1 MPRNMRKG
9 LYRVI
14 YLVKGQRAAVPAT
27 LQFDAAMREFARL
40 KRRGF
45 TAWIETDSGEFVPV
59 EGAMR
64 KPKEIVDEQ
73 RRHRVADFST
83 LPELIEHAK
92 TTDGATHILVL
103 GRLVKLYFPTSD
115 GRYEEGVVWQQNGY
129 WHAPAQSARTVV
141 SRLPAGADPI
151 GSHTQRVG
159 RRAGEARVNP
169 TITRIVIAEVPSRGK
184 PLFTMKVYDE
194 NGHLRSGISTPS
206 SLDYVKKKADE
217 WFPGVPVEMALHEGV
232 TEAPRRRLSRPN
244 LKMTPES
251 ALQLAGELSQAVG
264 GSKPRTLPGG
274 YRWSE
279 QNESAQFTT
288 YSPEYNQKVV
298 VVVSIFADGSAA
310 VDFFGDEGTSET
322 ARYENVGHFTYSSR
336 TDLPEMVKDIDWVWK
351 TVDGYAASWQE
362 DEGSEVDEA
371 GRTKTAS
378 MYQEAKVFINSRF
391 QVGFTFTP
399 QHGPYDAARTVLQH
413 ARSGDVIEVKQDN
426 EVWTYDVTRQPGK
439 PATIVERIESRVDP
453 YTWAEET
460 GASSSGLIAV
470 RLDDPHFG
478 SGPGTV
484 TAHPKSVD
492 DYNKLITDR
501 DGARDPRMRL
511 WRGDAPI
518 GARVST
524 GTSSSRVNPLEE
536 ARRVEM
542 PRPVVSVT
550 ITDSTGTVVH
560 SEIKSAFNSG
570 IRASE
575 AAVRKIA
582 LSEHVIYD
590 GEKPSRTGDVYTRRW
605 ISRKGDRIL
614 VATIEKVERNPLEE
628 RRDPSFKRVGSRVK
642 YNYTGGPVPPGT
654 QGTIIGF
661 LPRSYQA
668 QIRWDDES
676 VSSHTP
682 DEYDVVSRGTK
693 AQ

>member
-92 TTDGATHILVL
+92 TVDGATHILIA
-103 GRLVKLYFPTSD
+103 GRSVKIYFPTVD
-115 GRYEEGVVWQQNGY
+115 GRYKEGVVWQEHGY
-129 WHAPAQSARTVV
+129 WHAPAPSDRSPV

-151 GSHTQRVG
+151 GSGSQRAGKRVTAAG
-159 RRAGEARVNP
+159 RRAPSIPGAANGLEWHRHRDSFVGTVDGVNRFLVDPSADGDWILWAVNP
-169 TITRIVIAEVPSRGK
+169 TTGVQTRKLGRYPTAADAKDAARSSGRAVSEARPRARPATRRSTARFAMTEEAV
-184 PLFTMKVYDE
+184 MKLASE
-194 NGHLRSGISTPS
+194 
-206 SLDYVKKKADE
+206 
-217 WFPGVPVEMALHEGV
+217 
-232 TEAPRRRLSRPN
+232 LSRETN
-244 LKMTPES
+244 
-251 ALQLAGELSQAVG
+251 
-264 GSKPRTLPGG
+264 GSPPKSIPGG

-310 VDFFGDEGTSET
+310 VGFFGDEGTSN
-322 ARYENVGHFTYSSR
+322 RYENVVDFDYASAS
-336 TDLPEMVKDIDWVWK
+336 DLKEMKKDIEWVWE

-362 DEGSEVDEA
+362 DESGEVDEA

-378 MYQEAKVFINSRF
+378 MYQEAKVFINGRF

-439 PATIVERIESRVDP
+439 PATIVERTESR
-453 YTWAEET
+453 T
-460 GASSSGLIAV
+460 
-470 RLDDPHFG
+470 R
-478 SGPGTV
+478 
-484 TAHPKSVD
+484 
-492 DYNKLITDR
+492 
-501 DGARDPRMRL
+501 
-511 WRGDAPI
+511 
-518 GARVST
+518 
-524 GTSSSRVNPLEE
+524 SR
-536 ARRVEM
+536 R
-542 PRPVVSVT
+542 
-550 ITDSTGTVVH
+550 
-560 SEIKSAFNSG
+560 
-570 IRASE
+570 
-575 AAVRKIA
+575 
-582 LSEHVIYD
+582 
-590 GEKPSRTGDVYTRRW
+590 
-605 ISRKGDRIL
+605 
-614 VATIEKVERNPLEE
+614 
-628 RRDPSFKRVGSRVK
+628 
-642 YNYTGGPVPPGT
+642 
-654 QGTIIGF
+654 
-661 LPRSYQA
+661 
-668 QIRWDDES
+668 
-676 VSSHTP
+676 
-682 DEYDVVSRGTK
+682 
-693 AQ
+693 